1 MRRRAAS
8 ALADAGEAAVPAL
21 VAALKADDQE
31 TRQGVTAALGQIGKP
46 AVSALAMALCTGDDP
61 HVRAGVALALGRIG
75 DPAAVDA
82 LIEALGDGDEDVRL
96 AAREALG
103 GIRRHN
109 LGEGAPEQHD

>member
-1 MRRRAAS
+1 
-8 ALADAGEAAVPAL
+8 
-21 VAALKADDQE
+21 
-31 TRQGVTAALGQIGKP
+31 
-46 AVSALAMALCTGDDP
+46 
-61 HVRAGVALALGRIG
+61 IG

-82 LIEALGDGDEDVRL
+82 LIEALGDSKEEVGR